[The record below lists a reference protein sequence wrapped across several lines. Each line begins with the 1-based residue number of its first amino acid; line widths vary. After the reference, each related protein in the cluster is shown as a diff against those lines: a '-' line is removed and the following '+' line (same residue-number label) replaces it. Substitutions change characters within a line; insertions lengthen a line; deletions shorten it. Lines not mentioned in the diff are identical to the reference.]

1 MDGILNI
8 LKPPGITSFGVVAY
22 IRRLFKEKKVG
33 HTGTLDPGVAGVL
46 PLGLGK
52 GTKVTHF
59 LLDSDKAY
67 RGEITFGMATD
78 TQDAYG
84 RVLDTREAAF
94 ITPQLVIQA
103 FEQFIGDQGQ
113 IPPMTSAVR
122 YEGKKLYELARKG
135 IEITREP
142 RQVKIHSLEMVK
154 FTHGSSHPKALFDV
168 TCSKGTYIRTLC
180 HDIGQYL
187 GCGAYMSFL
196 VRTRSGPFDL
206 AGTKTLEELK
216 IIVEQ
221 GKAEEALLPIDAAIP
236 GFHQVTVSH
245 EQEIAILHGNQII
258 VPLNCR
264 SEWDL
269 TMGEWVRLSDF
280 TGALLAIAEIK
291 EIKEESCRIQPIR
304 VLR

>member
-1 MDGILNI
+1 M
-8 LKPPGITSFGVVAY
+8 AY

-67 RGEITFGMATD
+67 RGEITFGIATD
-78 TQDAYG
+78 SQDAYG
-84 RVLDTREAAF
+84 QVLATREAAF
-94 ITPQLVIQA
+94 VTPLLVSQA
-103 FEQFIGDQGQ
+103 FEQFLGEQGQ

-122 YEGKKLYELARKG
+122 HEGKKLYELARKG
-135 IEITREP
+135 IEIAREP
-142 RQVKIHSLEMVK
+142 RQVKIHSLQMVK
-154 FTHGSSHPKALFDV
+154 FFNDSAHPRALFDV

-216 IIVEQ
+216 AIVEQ
-221 GKAEEALLPIDAAIP
+221 GKAEQALLPIDAAIP
-236 GFHQVTVSH
+236 GVQQVIVSQ
-245 EQEIAILHGNQII
+245 EQENAILHGNQIT
-258 VPLNCR
+258 VALNCQTK
-264 SEWDL
+264 WNP

-291 EIKEESCRIQPIR
+291 AIHQASCLIQPIR